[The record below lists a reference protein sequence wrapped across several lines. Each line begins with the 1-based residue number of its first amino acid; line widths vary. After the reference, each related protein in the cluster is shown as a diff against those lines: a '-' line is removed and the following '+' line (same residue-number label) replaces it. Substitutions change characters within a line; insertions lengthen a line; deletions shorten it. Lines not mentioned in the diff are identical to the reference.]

1 MSDIRERI
9 KSRRSVRKFADSP
22 LSEEA
27 VDKMLEA
34 ALWAPSASNRQNW
47 KFVAVKNKEII
58 KAMAGSV
65 RAAVEDL
72 KASVEADDEDK
83 LALLTNYGG
92 YFSFFESAPLVI
104 AVFFNPRPNF
114 VNVITGKNIRP
125 EDNLE
130 QTTAA
135 GAAIQNLLLAAHEA
149 GYGACWMSGP
159 LVAENEI
166 AAILKQK
173 GMRLA
178 ALIPVGVPLETPAP
192 PKRKDPRT
200 LIEKI
205 D

>member
-1 MSDIRERI
+1 MSDILELI

>member
-1 MSDIRERI
+1 MSDLLQLI
-9 KSRRSVRKFADSP
+9 KNRRSVRKFADSP
-22 LSEEA
+22 VSGEA
-27 VDKMLEA
+27 VDTMLEA

-47 KFVAVKNKEII
+47 KFVAVENRLVI
-58 KAMAGSV
+58 KAMADSV
-65 RAAVEDL
+65 RAAVEEL
-72 KASVEADDEDK
+72 KAMVEDGDEDK

-114 VNVITGKNIRP
+114 VNAITGKNIRP

-130 QTTAA
+130 QTTAI

-159 LVAENEI
+159 LVAENKI
-166 AAILKQK
+166 AALLKQK

-192 PKRKDPRT
+192 PKRKDTRT

-205 D
+205 N